1 MRSIRTT
8 YKKHQY
14 WDWKRAERGLLILN
28 SERKVFVFD
37 RIRKTF
43 LMHAQIYMLFSYH
56 CYGNFLLL
64 LYRLIFDIRRNHIMI
79 HKFDFLV
86 IGSGIAGMSYALS
99 VANSG
104 KGKVALVCKTS
115 LDEAN
120 TAKAQGGIAA
130 VTNLAIDNF
139 EKHINDTMVAGD
151 YISDPLAVKQVV
163 CNAPE
168 AIKALVNWG
177 VNFDKHKDGTYDL
190 HREGGHSD
198 FRILHHAD
206 DTGSEIQRGLM
217 NAVRANPNI
226 TVFENHYAVEIIT
239 QHHLGIKVTRRT
251 PDIECYGAYIL
262 NPETKK
268 VDTFLSKVTLMATGG
283 VGAVYAMDIYPE
295 IATGDGIAMVYR
307 AKGTVKDME
316 FVQFHPTVLY
326 NPSETHPAFLIT
338 EAMRGYGGVLRLP
351 NGQEFM
357 QKYDK
362 RLSLAPRDI
371 VARAIDH
378 EMKIHGLN
386 HVCLD
391 VTHKD
396 AEETKY
402 HFPHIYEKCLS
413 IGIDI
418 TKEYIPVCPSAHY
431 ICGGIKVDL
440 NAESSIHR
448 LYAVGECS
456 CTGLHGG
463 NRLASNSLI
472 EAVVYAKSA
481 AEHTLRMIDNYDF
494 NTNIPEWNDEGTM
507 TNEEHVLITQS
518 IKEVGEIMS
527 NYVGIVRS
535 DLRLKR
541 AWARLDLLYEETES
555 LFKRVTATKDI
566 CELRNMI
573 NVGYLITRQAI
584 ERKESRGLH
593 YTVDYPKHAYDEK

>member
-1 MRSIRTT
+1 MIR
-8 YKKHQY
+8 
-14 WDWKRAERGLLILN
+14 
-28 SERKVFVFD
+28 
-37 RIRKTF
+37 
-43 LMHAQIYMLFSYH
+43 
-56 CYGNFLLL
+56 
-64 LYRLIFDIRRNHIMI
+64 
-79 HKFDFLV
+79 KFDFLV
-86 IGSGIAGMSYALS
+86 IGGGVAGMSFSLW

-104 KGKVALVCKTS
+104 NGKVALVCKTI
-115 LDEAN
+115 LDETN
-120 TAKAQGGIAA
+120 TAKAQGGIAS
-130 VTNLAIDNF
+130 VTNMKMDNF
-139 EKHINDTMVAGD
+139 EKHIQDTMIAGD
-151 YISDPLAVKQVV
+151 YISNVEAVKHVV
-163 CNAPE
+163 CNGPE
-168 AIKALVNWG
+168 AIKDLAKWG
-177 VNFDKHKDGTYDL
+177 VNFDKKPDGSYDL
-190 HREGGHSD
+190 HREGGHCE

-206 DTGSEIQRGLM
+206 DTGFEIQRGLM
-217 NAVRANPNI
+217 AAVRNNKNI
-226 TVFENHYAVEIIT
+226 TVLENHYAVEIIT
-239 QHHLGIKVTRRT
+239 QHHLGIEVTRKT

-262 NPETKK
+262 NPVTQKI
-268 VDTFLSKVTLMATGG
+268 DTFLSRVTLMATGG
-283 VGAVYAMDIYPE
+283 TGAVYATTSNPN

-326 NPSETHPAFLIT
+326 NPAETHPAFLIT
-338 EAMRGYGGVLRLP
+338 EAMRGYGGILRLP
-351 NGQEFM
+351 NGEEFM

-396 AEETKY
+396 AEETRK
-402 HFPHIYEKCLS
+402 HFPHIYAKCMS

-418 TKEYIPVCPSAHY
+418 TKQYIPVCPSAHY
-431 ICGGIKVDL
+431 MCGGILVDL
-440 NAESSIHR
+440 NGESSIRR

-481 AEHTLRMIDNYDF
+481 ATHAIEAIDQYDF
-494 NTNIPEWNDEGTM
+494 NTAIPEWNDEGTM
-507 TNEEHVLITQS
+507 TNEEKVLIAQDER
-518 IKEVGEIMS
+518 EVGQIMS

-535 DLRLKR
+535 NLRLDR
-541 AWARLDLLYEETES
+541 AWKRLDLLYEETEE
-555 LFKRVTATKDI
+555 LFKRVKPTRDI

-593 YTVDYPKHAYDEK
+593 YTIDYPKHACNKE